1 MKCCVS
7 PAYSNYRRTQIHLT
21 RETRPVVVLGRPG
34 AGCSTLLKSL
44 SNRHESF
51 HAIHGHVQYGAFTPK
66 EIRQHYRGDVVYCP
80 EDDEHFPTLTV
91 GEAIEFASR
100 VRAPRSRFPKAIV
113 DDDYKVKH
121 GDIDVEAVGE
131 GGGPRAS
138 RRTYVKALTQ
148 MLTTVFGLRHTVDTR
163 VGGAALRGVSGGEK
177 KRVSIAEALASRALL
192 GAWDK

>member
-66 EIRQHYRGDVVYCP
+66 EIRQHFRGDVVYCP

-91 GEAIEFASR
+91 GETLRFAARTS
-100 VRAPRSRFPKAIV
+100 APRPRFPKSAAEAEE
-113 DDDYKVKH
+113 YKVKP
-121 GDIDVEAVGE
+121 GDNDIEAAERG
-131 GGGPRAS
+131 AISS
-138 RRTYVKALTQ
+138 RSMYVKAVTQ
-148 MLTTVFGLRHTVDTR
+148 LLTTVFGLRHAVDTK
-163 VGGAALRGVSGGEK
+163 VGGPAVRGISGGEK
-177 KRVSIAEALASRALL
+177 KRVSIAEALAIRALL